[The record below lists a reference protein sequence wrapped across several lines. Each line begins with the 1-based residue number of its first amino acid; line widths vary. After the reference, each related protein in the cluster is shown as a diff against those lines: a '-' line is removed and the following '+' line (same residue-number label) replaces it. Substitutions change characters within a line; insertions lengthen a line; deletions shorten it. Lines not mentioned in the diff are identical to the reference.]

1 LRKRSIAGFQSVFNE
16 LLEGFIAVKGI
27 ALSYQRGWDRERDYA
42 DVLAD
47 SIERD
52 HRQGFTHSGVH
63 RADLRITVDGLPAAD
78 VLSRG
83 QQKLLVCALKIA
95 QGVLFGQLTGRKCV
109 YLVDDLPAEL
119 DQKHRA
125 QLVNWLDTMETQVFI
140 TGVEKDSLLIDWL
153 HRPAV
158 ATKLF
163 HVEQGRVS
171 AVTESSVTAT
181 E

>member
-1 LRKRSIAGFQSVFNE
+1 
-16 LLEGFIAVKGI
+16 
-27 ALSYQRGWDRERDYA
+27 
-42 DVLAD
+42 
-47 SIERD
+47 
-52 HRQGFTHSGVH
+52 
-63 RADLRITVDGLPAAD
+63 
-78 VLSRG
+78 
-83 QQKLLVCALKIA
+83 
-95 QGVLFGQLTGRKCV
+95 
-109 YLVDDLPAEL
+109 
-119 DQKHRA
+119 
-125 QLVNWLDTMETQVFI
+125 METQVFI